1 MNNEFVQL
9 LELLIPPVK
18 ELLLEKEKDENIEK
32 TLDFRSFP
40 SIHCRKKKGVENG

>member
-1 MNNEFVQL
+1 MNNDFVQL

-18 ELLLEKEKDENIEK
+18 ELLFEQEKGENIEK
-32 TLDFRSFP
+32 PLDFQAFP